1 MIQVLQASHNGELY
15 KRHVRTVDD
24 IADVIRETNLETLT
38 NRSGI
43 DFWFTPSIHRA
54 HLFINRNA
62 TEIFLATTRFT
73 AANVPL
79 LRGIVV
85 LAAHDGAGEPADLDD
100 ARIETLAETI
110 GSLSWRQDL
119 VLSRRIATDQRRRRR
134 ASRTTTRTE
143 AADLSWMT

>member
-1 MIQVLQASHNGELY
+1 MIQVLHASHNGELY
-15 KRHVRTVDD
+15 KRRVRSVDD

-54 HLFINRNA
+54 HQRINRKA
-62 TEIFLATTRFT
+62 TEILLATTRFT

-85 LAAHDGAGEPADLDD
+85 LTAHDDAGELAALTDSQID
-100 ARIETLAETI
+100 TLADTI
-110 GSLSWRQDL
+110 GSLSWRQEL
-119 VLSRRIATDQRRRRR
+119 VLSRRIATDQRRQVR
-134 ASRTTTRTE
+134 ASRTTSRTE
-143 AADLSWMT
+143 AARPSWMT